1 MKNNRQKKD
10 SELFLLLAYVSMTM
24 LTIGMAIGRIL

>member
-10 SELFLLLAYVSMTM
+10 SELFLILAYVGMTM
-24 LTIGMAIGRIL
+24 LIIGMAIGRIL